1 MKLKRRIKNIHM
13 QLYTVGIN
21 HTTAP
26 IAIREKVAFDPDHL
40 SQALLDLMAHKVSEA
55 AILSTCNRSE
65 IYANARDPKM
75 IIDWLCKYHGIKLK
89 TIESHLYVYE
99 NQEAIQHA
107 FRVASGLDSMVLGEP
122 QILGQMKQAIKT
134 AENTGSLGVLLNK
147 LFQKTFPVAKEV
159 RTKTDIG
166 MSSISMAAASIKLAE
181 SIFGDLKASKVLLI
195 GAGEMI
201 ELCAEHIKN
210 RRPKSMTVANRSLD
224 RGLNLAKKIKGDA
237 CLISELYDRLH
248 EFDIVLSSTASQLP
262 IVGLGM
268 VERALKT
275 RRNRPIFMVDLAVPR
290 DIEPEVGKLSDVYLY
305 TVDDLSHLIE
315 EGLTNRQS
323 AAVEAQK
330 MIDHHVKDFTQW
342 LKTRTIVPTI
352 KALRDHA
359 ESYRITELK
368 KAQKLLNQGMKPEE
382 VLEVLSKAL
391 ANKFVHH
398 PSQALNEAKGEEHEL
413 LTKTL
418 KKIYPLKD

>member
-1 MKLKRRIKNIHM
+1 M

-40 SQALLDLMAHKVSEA
+40 SQALRNLMDNKVNEA

-65 IYANARDPKM
+65 IYAKARDPQ
-75 IIDWLCKYHGIKLK
+75 IIVDWLCNYHGIKLK
-89 TIESHLYVYE
+89 TIQSHLYIYE
-99 NQEAIQHA
+99 NQKAIQHA

-134 AENTGSLGVLLNK
+134 AENTGTLGVLLNK
-147 LFQKTFPVAKEV
+147 LFQKTFSVAKEV

-181 SIFGDLKASKVLLI
+181 RIFGDLKTSKVLFI
-195 GAGEMI
+195 GAGEMM
-201 ELCAEHIKN
+201 ELCAEHIKKKH
-210 RRPKSMTVANRSLD
+210 PKSMTVANRSLD
-224 RGLNLAKKIKGDA
+224 RGLALAKKIKGDA

-248 EFDIVLSSTASQLP
+248 EFDIILSSTASQLP

-275 RRNRPIFMVDLAVPR
+275 RRNRPMFMVDLAVPR
-290 DIEPEVGKLSDVYLY
+290 DIEPEVGELNDVYLY

-323 AAVEAQK
+323 AAIEAEK
-330 MIDHHVKDFTQW
+330 LIDLHVKDFTQW
-342 LKTRTIVPTI
+342 FKTRTIVPTI

-359 ESYRITELK
+359 ESYRVTELK

-391 ANKFVHH
+391 ANKFLHH
-398 PSQALNEAKGEEHEL
+398 PSQALNEAHGEEHEL

>member
-1 MKLKRRIKNIHM
+1 M

-40 SQALLDLMAHKVSEA
+40 SQALLDLMGHKVSEA

-65 IYANARDPKM
+65 IYAKARDPQV

-99 NQEAIQHA
+99 NQEAIQ
-107 FRVASGLDSMVLGEP
+107 GTLG
-122 QILGQMKQAIKT
+122 I
-134 AENTGSLGVLLNK
+134 LLNK
-147 LFQKTFPVAKEV
+147 LFQKTFSVAKEV

-181 SIFGDLKASKVLLI
+181 RIFGDLKTSKVLFI

-210 RRPKSMTVANRSLD
+210 KHPKSMTVANRSLD
-224 RGLNLAKKIKGDA
+224 RGLALAKKMKGDA

-248 EFDIVLSSTASQLP
+248 EFDIILSSTASQLP

-275 RRNRPIFMVDLAVPR
+275 RRNRPMFIVDLAVPR
-290 DIEPEVGKLSDVYLY
+290 DIEPEVGELNDVYLY
-305 TVDDLSHLIE
+305 TIDDLAHLIE

-323 AAVEAQK
+323 AAIEAQK
-330 MIDHHVKDFTQW
+330 MIDHHTKDFTQW
-342 LKTRTIVPTI
+342 FKTRTIVPTI

-359 ESYRITELK
+359 ESYRVSELK
-368 KAQKLLNQGMKPEE
+368 KAQKLLKQGVDPEK
-382 VLEVLSKAL
+382 VLETLSKAL
-391 ANKFVHH
+391 ANKFLHH
-398 PSQALNEAKGEEHEL
+398 PSQALNEAKGEEHEI

>member
-1 MKLKRRIKNIHM
+1 M

-40 SQALLDLMAHKVSEA
+40 SQALLDLMEHKVSEA

-147 LFQKTFPVAKEV
+147 LFQKTFSVAKEV

-323 AAVEAQK
+323 AAIEAQK

-342 LKTRTIVPTI
+342 FKTRTIVPTI

-382 VLEVLSKAL
+382 VLDVLSKAL

-398 PSQALNEAKGEEHEL
+398 PSQALNQAKGEEHEL

>member
-1 MKLKRRIKNIHM
+1 M

-40 SQALLDLMAHKVSEA
+40 SQALLDLMDNKINEA

-65 IYANARDPKM
+65 IYAKARDPE
-75 IIDWLCKYHGIKLK
+75 IIVDWLCKYHGIKLK
-89 TIESHLYVYE
+89 TIESHLYIYE
-99 NQEAIQHA
+99 NQKAIQHA

-134 AENTGSLGVLLNK
+134 AENTGTLGVLLNK
-147 LFQKTFPVAKEV
+147 LFQKTFSVAKEV

-181 SIFGDLKASKVLLI
+181 RIFGDLKTSKVLFI
-195 GAGEMI
+195 GAGEMM
-201 ELCAEHIKN
+201 ELCAEHIKKKH
-210 RRPKSMTVANRSLD
+210 PKSMTVANRSLD
-224 RGLNLAKKIKGDA
+224 RGLALAKKIKGDA

-248 EFDIVLSSTASQLP
+248 EFDIILSSTASQLP

-275 RRNRPIFMVDLAVPR
+275 RRNRPMFMVDLAVPR
-290 DIEPEVGKLSDVYLY
+290 DIEPEVGELNDVYLY

-323 AAVEAQK
+323 AA
-330 MIDHHVKDFTQW
+330 I
-342 LKTRTIVPTI
+342 
-352 KALRDHA
+352 
-359 ESYRITELK
+359 
-368 KAQKLLNQGMKPEE
+368 
-382 VLEVLSKAL
+382 
-391 ANKFVHH
+391 
-398 PSQALNEAKGEEHEL
+398 
-413 LTKTL
+413 
-418 KKIYPLKD
+418 

>member
-1 MKLKRRIKNIHM
+1 M
-13 QLYTVGIN
+13 QLYTIGIN

-26 IAIREKVAFDPDHL
+26 IAIREKVAFNPDHL
-40 SQALLDLMAHKVSEA
+40 SPALLDLIEHQVSEA

-65 IYANARDPKM
+65 IYAKAKDPKV
-75 IIDWLCKYHGIKLK
+75 IIDWLCKYHGIKYK
-89 TIESHLYVYE
+89 TIERHLYIHK

-122 QILGQMKQAIKT
+122 QILGQMKRAIKT
-134 AENTGSLGVLLNK
+134 AENTGTLGALLNK
-147 LFQKTFPVAKEV
+147 LFQKTFSVAKEV

-181 SIFGDLKASKVLLI
+181 SIFGDLKTSKVLLI

-201 ELCAEHIKN
+201 ELCADHLKN
-210 RRPKSMTVANRSLD
+210 KNPLSMTVANRSLD
-224 RGLNLAKKIKGDA
+224 RGLILAKHIKGDA
-237 CLISELYDRLH
+237 CLISELSDRLH
-248 EFDIVLSSTASQLP
+248 EFDIILSSTASQLP

-275 RRNRPIFMVDLAVPR
+275 RRHRPIFMVDLAVPR
-290 DIEPEVGKLSDVYLY
+290 DIESEVGELNDVYLY
-305 TVDDLSHLIE
+305 TVDDLFNLIE

-323 AAVEAQK
+323 AAAKAEKLIEA
-330 MIDHHVKDFTQW
+330 HVKDFTQW
-342 LKTRTIVPTI
+342 FKTRTIVPTI

-359 ESYRITELK
+359 ESYRLSELK
-368 KAQKLLNQGMKPEE
+368 KAQKLLNQGIHPEK
-382 VLEVLSKAL
+382 VLEGLSKAL
-391 ANKFVHH
+391 ANKFLHH
-398 PSQALNEAKGEEHEL
+398 PSQALNEAKGEEQEI

>member
-1 MKLKRRIKNIHM
+1 
-13 QLYTVGIN
+13 
-21 HTTAP
+21 
-26 IAIREKVAFDPDHL
+26 
-40 SQALLDLMAHKVSEA
+40 
-55 AILSTCNRSE
+55 
-65 IYANARDPKM
+65 
-75 IIDWLCKYHGIKLK
+75 
-89 TIESHLYVYE
+89 
-99 NQEAIQHA
+99 
-107 FRVASGLDSMVLGEP
+107 MVLGEP

-134 AENTGSLGVLLNK
+134 AENTGTLGVLLNK
-147 LFQKTFPVAKEV
+147 LFQKTFSVAKEV

-181 SIFGDLKASKVLLI
+181 RIFGDLKTSKVLFI
-195 GAGEMI
+195 GAGEMM
-201 ELCAEHIKN
+201 ELCAEHIKKKH
-210 RRPKSMTVANRSLD
+210 PKSMTVANRSLD
-224 RGLNLAKKIKGDA
+224 RGLALAKKIKGDA

-248 EFDIVLSSTASQLP
+248 EFDIILSSTASQLP

-275 RRNRPIFMVDLAVPR
+275 RRNRPMFMVDLAVPR
-290 DIEPEVGKLSDVYLY
+290 DIEPEIGDLNDVYLY

-323 AAVEAQK
+323 AAIEAEK
-330 MIDHHVKDFTQW
+330 LIDRHVKDFTQW
-342 LKTRTIVPTI
+342 FKTRSIVPTI

-359 ESYRITELK
+359 ESYRINELK

-391 ANKFVHH
+391 ANKFLHH
-398 PSQALNEAKGEEHEL
+398 PSQALNEARGEEHEL
-413 LTKTL
+413 ITKTL

>member
-40 SQALLDLMAHKVSEA
+40 SQALLELMEHKVSEA

-65 IYANARDPKM
+65 IYAKARDPKI

-99 NQEAIQHA
+99 NQEAVQHA

-134 AENTGSLGVLLNK
+134 AENTGTLGALLNK
-147 LFQKTFPVAKEV
+147 LFQKTFSVAKEV

-181 SIFGDLKASKVLLI
+181 SIFGDLKTSKVLLI

-210 RRPKSMTVANRSLD
+210 RQPKSMTVANRSLD
-224 RGLNLAKKIKGDA
+224 RGLALAKKIKGDA
-237 CLISELYDRLH
+237 CLISELSDRLH

-323 AAVEAQK
+323 AAIEAQK
-330 MIDHHVKDFTQW
+330 IIDHHVKDFTQW

-359 ESYRITELK
+359 ESYRVTELK
-368 KAQKLLNQGMKPEE
+368 KAQKLLKQGMKPEE

>member
-40 SQALLDLMAHKVSEA
+40 SQALLELMEHKVSEA

-147 LFQKTFPVAKEV
+147 LFQKTFSVAKEV

-323 AAVEAQK
+323 AAIEAQK

-342 LKTRTIVPTI
+342 FKTRTIVPTI

-382 VLEVLSKAL
+382 VLDVLSKAL

-398 PSQALNEAKGEEHEL
+398 PSQALNQAKGEEHEL

>member
-1 MKLKRRIKNIHM
+1 M

-40 SQALLDLMAHKVSEA
+40 SHALLDLMEHKVSEA

-147 LFQKTFPVAKEV
+147 LFQKTFSVAKEV

-323 AAVEAQK
+323 AAIEAQK

-342 LKTRTIVPTI
+342 FKTRTIVPTI

-382 VLEVLSKAL
+382 VLDVLSKAL

-398 PSQALNEAKGEEHEL
+398 PSQALNQAKGEEHEL

>member
-40 SQALLDLMAHKVSEA
+40 SQALRDLMDHKVSEA

-65 IYANARDPKM
+65 IYAKAKAPQV

-89 TIESHLYVYE
+89 AIESHLYIYE
-99 NQEAIQHA
+99 NQEAVQHA

-134 AENTGSLGVLLNK
+134 AENTGTLGVLLNK
-147 LFQKTFPVAKEV
+147 LFQKTFSVAKEV

-181 SIFGDLKASKVLLI
+181 RIFGDLKTSKVLFI

-210 RRPKSMTVANRSLD
+210 KKPESMTIANRSLD
-224 RGLNLAKKIKGDA
+224 RGLALAKKMKADA

-248 EFDIVLSSTASQLP
+248 EFDIILSSTASQLP

-290 DIEPEVGKLSDVYLY
+290 DIEPEVGELNDVYLY

-323 AAVEAQK
+323 AAIEAEK
-330 MIDHHVKDFTQW
+330 LIGRHVKDFTQW
-342 LKTRTIVPTI
+342 FKTRTIVPTI

-359 ESYRITELK
+359 ESYRVTELK

-382 VLEVLSKAL
+382 VLEALSKAL

-398 PSQALNEAKGEEHEL
+398 PSQALNEARGEEHEL